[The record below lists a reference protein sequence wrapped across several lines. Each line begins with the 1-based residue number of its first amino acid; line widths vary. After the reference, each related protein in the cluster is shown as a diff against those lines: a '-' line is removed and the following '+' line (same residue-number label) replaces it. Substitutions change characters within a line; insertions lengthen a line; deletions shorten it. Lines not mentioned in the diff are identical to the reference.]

1 MTYRLLPLLV
11 SGYVGI
17 GWHDLQAAPPVGAR
31 VCDVGTRALDHLSLR
46 EAQCA
51 VVESVA
57 LLQVLDPI
65 GVAAL
70 CQSWVM
76 PVYTVV
82 MKYVRHHIHCFDE
95 LWQLA

>member
-65 GVAAL
+65 ELQHYARAGS
-70 CQSWVM
+70 CQFIRWS
-76 PVYTVV
+76 
-82 MKYVRHHIHCFDE
+82 
-95 LWQLA
+95 